1 MINPLKDVDCLT
13 VSNRSKVIEQIRP
26 ELMPCTPLGVMKILE
41 EHQVDL
47 SGKIV
52 IVAGQRS
59 LVGLPLFHMLHNR
72 NATITL
78 CNSKTEGLNKLTAE
92 ADVVISAVGK
102 PNLITQLKPGAVAI
116 DVGVSRVAGG
126 KLCGDICEDAKKQ
139 SFLGTPVPGGV
150 GPLTASMMMHNT
162 ANLWMRRM

>member
-13 VSNRSKVIEQIRP
+13 LSNRAKLIEQASP
-26 ELMPCTPLGVMKILE
+26 QVMPCTPLGVMKILE
-41 EHQVDL
+41 EHNVDL

-52 IVAGQRS
+52 IVAGKRS

-72 NATITL
+72 NATVTL
-78 CNSKTEGLNKLTAE
+78 CNPKVDGLNKITAE

-116 DVGVSRVAGG
+116 DVGVSRDTAG
-126 KLCGDICEDAKKQ
+126 KMCGDICEFAK
-139 SFLGTPVPGGV
+139 
-150 GPLTASMMMHNT
+150 
-162 ANLWMRRM
+162 R